1 MAGIRAKGLN
11 ELQLSMQE
19 VAALPESVVENI
31 LEAGGEVVVQAHRRQ
46 LVAFDLIKSSTL
58 MGSISSLSKKAEK
71 DGHWNRSEVVY
82 PKGPHHAVKR
92 RRQTSKSKK
101 RGSKAA
107 DVPASEVGF
116 IHEYGAPKRR
126 IKGTKWM
133 QKANESAADAVVAAE
148 MQVYDS
154 FLQSKEL

>member
-19 VAALPESVVENI
+19 VAALPESVVENM

-46 LVAFDLIKSSTL
+46 LAAFGLVKTGKL
-58 MGSISSLSKKAEK
+58 RGSIAALSKKAEQA
-71 DGHWNRSEVVY
+71 GHWNRSVIVY
-82 PKGPHHAVKR
+82 PQGSHHSVKG

-107 DVPASEVGF
+107 NVPASEVGF